1 MIMMHEM
8 KSPASMRLQNPRTF
22 KLAGFTS
29 LLLLIGLNSYAAVF
43 TVDNTQNSGSVFLQA
58 CTSAPNDCSFL
69 GAVAAANLTTAEDTI
84 AFNIPVAE
92 DAGCVS
98 ATGTCQIRL
107 PSSVL
112 NFTQP
117 IIIDGYTQPGA
128 TPNTLSGAGLGLD
141 MQLKIELLRA
151 QTSTQNGLYFQGSA
165 KITGI
170 AFNVDAFT
178 LQAAL
183 LRASPA
189 QLSDTTQTLLLEGNI
204 FGAPPSGITNNQ
216 TVQVKWFEVESGQMV
231 FPQVPN
237 RVIRVGGT
245 LPAQRN
251 WILSGDPALSYKGA
265 LQVGQTQ
272 TFTVQGNL
280 FGTTKN
286 GLAAINGGINAW
298 RWIEMAFSGNPTIVV
313 GGSAAAARNVFVRP
327 VTNVIEQQNAGTGAT
342 TTKVLGNYFGLGVD
356 GMTPLT
362 VPFDPLRPGDAILA
376 MKRTQIGG
384 ALPGEANQFVGNYVS
399 TVILDPTTSSVRE
412 NIFLANTA
420 FGIIRK
426 VPFGDAPD
434 PNTPRISAYTP
445 SATTV
450 DFSYDINRTVAQAS
464 YPLTVLFYKTGL
476 GNNPTQL
483 IGSDTYTAINATLTK
498 TVTFPIPSGVTLDSN
513 DVVIASSYASGDL
526 GSSEFSRYISLLT
539 FVGNAPAVQDQLT
552 PIRVRMQAVG
562 PFRPQGKVTISD
574 SLLSNSG
581 VRRCTATLTPTASP
595 LIAEA
600 ECNLAIRG
608 FAGTTTTLYAQYES
622 DFDNFRNESY
632 GQPTANRNISIV
644 APQVDQ
650 IFCDGFES
658 PLRCSP

>member
-1 MIMMHEM
+1 MH
-8 KSPASMRLQNPRTF
+8 PPT
-22 KLAGFTS
+22 
-29 LLLLIGLNSYAAVF
+29 LLVKFSVQACVLSAFGLFAALSCQAAVF

-58 CTSAPNDCSFL
+58 CTNAPNDCSFL
-69 GAVAAANLTTAEDTI
+69 GAVAAANATAAEDTI

-92 DAGCVS
+92 DSGCVS
-98 ATGTCQIRL
+98 ATSTCQIRL

-128 TPNTLSGAGLGLD
+128 TPNTLSGDGLGLD

-151 QTSTQNGLYFQGSA
+151 QTGTQNGLYFQGSA

-170 AFNVDAFT
+170 AFNVDAFF

-189 QLSDTTQTLLLEGNI
+189 QLADTTQTLLLEGNT
-204 FGAPPSGITNNQ
+204 FGSTAAGATNNQ
-216 TVQVKWFEVESGQMV
+216 TPQVKWFEVESGQMV

-237 RVIRVGGT
+237 RVIRVGGL

-298 RWIEMAFSGNPTIVV
+298 RWIEMGFTGSPAITI

-327 VTNVIEQQNAGTGAT
+327 FSFAIDQQFAGTGT
-342 TTKVLGNYFGLGVD
+342 TTPTKVLGNYFGLGAD
-356 GMTPLT
+356 GITPLT
-362 VPFDPLRPGDAILA
+362 VPFDPVRPGEAILA
-376 MKRTQIGG
+376 MKRAQIGG
-384 ALPGEANQFVGNYVS
+384 ALPGESNQFVGNHVVQ
-399 TVILDPTTSSVRE
+399 VILDPTTSSVRE

-420 FGIIRK
+420 LFINRK

-434 PNTPRISAYTP
+434 PSSPRLTAYAP
-445 SATTV
+445 GANTV
-450 DFSYDINRTVAQAS
+450 DFIYDINRTVAQAS
-464 YPLTVLFYKTGL
+464 YPLTVLFYKVGL
-476 GNNPTQL
+476 RNNPTQL
-483 IGSDTYTAINATLTK
+483 IGSDIYAGANATLTK
-498 TVTFPIPSGVTLDSN
+498 SVTLPIPNGVTLDSN
-513 DVVIASSYASGDL
+513 DVIIASSYANADL
-526 GSSEFSRYISLLT
+526 GTSNFNWYPVLLT
-539 FVGNAPAVQDQLT
+539 FFGSNDAILDT
-552 PIRVRMQAVG
+552 PTAIRVRMQGLG
-562 PFRPQGKVTISD
+562 PIRPRGTVVIRDNPNDQG
-574 SLLSNSG
+574 G
-581 VRRCTATLTPTASP
+581 CTATLMPSAAGPFIAEGVCSLIVRPNDVTGTMGT
-595 LIAEA
+595 LIA
-600 ECNLAIRG
+600 
-608 FAGTTTTLYAQYES
+608 YYQY
-622 DFDNFRNESY
+622 DFDNFRAENGS
-632 GQPTANRNISIV
+632 QPIASRQINV
-644 APQVDQ
+644 LPPQVDK

-658 PLRCSP
+658 PLRCAP